1 METAMSDKK
10 RGNVLLDALNVIN
23 GERQDQ
29 YGSPEDN
36 FETIATYWTTYLN
49 GRSYISGK
57 DVAMMMTLLK
67 VARIQTGTA
76 TWDSFLDAC
85 GYMALASDMT
95 VVTDD

>member
-1 METAMSDKK
+1 MTDKK
-10 RGNVLLDALNVIN
+10 RGQVLLDALNVIN
-23 GERQDQ
+23 GERQNQ
-29 YGSPEDN
+29 YGNPEDN
-36 FETIATYWTTYLN
+36 FEAIATYWTIYLG
-49 GRSYISGK
+49 GRSCISGK

-95 VVTDD
+95 VATDD